1 MYKELQVGITYSL
14 GAVLSGILIPS
25 LGSSLPT
32 IQDYAVKSYT
42 VKELHNYIVIIRQIK
57 KVHYVQATDVVRAS
71 YSRIYASNAVGRRR
85 VRVGRPEP
93 EAD

>member
-1 MYKELQVGITYSL
+1 MKRCTIYIQLTIRITYSL

-32 IQDYAVKSYT
+32 IQGYAVQSYT

-57 KVHYVQATDVVRAS
+57 RYV
-71 YSRIYASNAVGRRR
+71 IYKQLTYFEQVTQEYMLSLIHI
-85 VRVGRPEP
+85 
-93 EAD
+93 